1 MSSGFSILEEKGN
14 NSPIRVVN
22 TSGLGLA
29 QGFTTQNST
38 GFYQI
43 RRALC
48 ALFSEDEGQHRGSS
62 RIWYE
67 DWEHDQM
74 DADDSYWNEWDWEP
88 NDWSPST
95 QVYWQDDPS
104 WWSYWPEEET
114 EDVQPDE
121 QSADPEEVQLV
132 EAFNIASE
140 AIRALKDA
148 REAVR
153 RIRQSR
159 VTMLLSRTVARAWC
173 LHPVLLRLH
182 LHLPKDRQKVWGLV
196 RVVACGHGYQQC
208 PDRFSQGGFTGK
220 SKGKSK
226 SMVQRKVWWMERRE
240 R

>member
-159 VTMLLSRTVARAWC
+159 GHYAPESNSGKGMVPPSSSPASSPASAKGQTKGLGPCSRCGMWSWVSTMSGSFFTRWFHR
-173 LHPVLLRLH
+173 
-182 LHLPKDRQKVWGLV
+182 KIQRQ
-196 RVVACGHGYQQC
+196 
-208 PDRFSQGGFTGK
+208 
-220 SKGKSK
+220 
-226 SMVQRKVWWMERRE
+226 E
-240 R
+240 